1 MTQLAIEW
9 LEEGSATVDD
19 TQLGESYELIL
30 VDELTAVIVPDT
42 EFLEFD
48 GAPALVVSGS
58 NTHITYTQASPA
70 ATWTWVHNLNC
81 RPLIALFLDED
92 LTEPV
97 YTDISYP
104 DLNTAVIEWPSPV
117 SGKAYI

>member
-70 ATWTWVHNLNC
+70 ATWTWVHNLELTSFD
-81 RPLIALFLDED
+81 RSFLDE
-92 LTEPV
+92 E
-97 YTDISYP
+97 
-104 DLNTAVIEWPSPV
+104 SPR
-117 SGKAYI
+117 ACLY